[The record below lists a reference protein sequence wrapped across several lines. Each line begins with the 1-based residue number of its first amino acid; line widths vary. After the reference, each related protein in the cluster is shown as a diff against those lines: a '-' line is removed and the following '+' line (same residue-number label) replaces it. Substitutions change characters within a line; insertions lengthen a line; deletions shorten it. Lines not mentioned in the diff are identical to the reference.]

1 MQGMA
6 AAPVRNDTERPAP
19 LSVLCPNP
27 CHAQAKTSPLV
38 LNSFAPP
45 LAKVFAL
52 RQLHLMQ
59 SSKLDAATAFARVE
73 QEMKPQLAALTQ

>member
-1 MQGMA
+1 M
-6 AAPVRNDTERPAP
+6 P
-19 LSVLCPNP
+19 CPNP
-27 CHAQAKTSPLV
+27 CPAQAKTSPLV

>member
-1 MQGMA
+1 M
-6 AAPVRNDTERPAP
+6 
-19 LSVLCPNP
+19 
-27 CHAQAKTSPLV
+27 